1 MRPLIGWHN
10 SARFSESARK
20 HTARTARKAKMVAI
34 FVFVTFIG
42 LGANKIAHAEKIT
55 VDSALFHRLERIIV
69 EQKGLLKRQ
78 SDQLTD
84 SSQVIE
90 TLKTRVNQLEKKVQP
105 ATAPATAKKAG
116 AAETPIKVVTSGSR
130 KIKLSISGHV
140 NQAINIANDGN
151 RTKAYFV
158 DNDVTNSRIRF
169 VGTGKVTPETTIGVI
184 AELGI
189 SPNNSSDVS
198 QNNET
203 SSDAINMRKAEV
215 YVRNNTYGQLRLGR
229 GQAAADDTAEH
240 GLSLVNGPI
249 MSSAIADIAGGLQF
263 TDGTSLSDISVGSA
277 FSNFDGNRQ
286 NRLRYD
292 SPTFGPGFQLSG
304 SVGADQRYD
313 AAITWGGD
321 YGDWTGVTVGPFTTL
336 GALSIRE
343 PNVSNV
349 NWRLAG
355 SWSMLHK
362 ATGISLMAAGGMDN
376 VKTGDT
382 PYNIYGKLGWDTKFF
397 SFGPTGFGADFTYS
411 ENVSASGD
419 QGTSV
424 GLAAVQVVKDFNTEL
439 YTQYRIFDLD
449 RSGSA
454 NVEKI
459 HVGTVGARVKF

>member
-1 MRPLIGWHN
+1 MAQKPRP
-10 SARFSESARK
+10 R
-20 HTARTARKAKMVAI
+20 
-34 FVFVTFIG
+34 
-42 LGANKIAHAEKIT
+42 
-55 VDSALFHRLERIIV
+55 
-69 EQKGLLKRQ
+69 
-78 SDQLTD
+78 
-84 SSQVIE
+84 
-90 TLKTRVNQLEKKVQP
+90 
-105 ATAPATAKKAG
+105 KAG
-116 AAETPIKVVTSGSR
+116 AAETPIKVVTSGSG
-130 KIKLSISGHV
+130 KIKLSISGQV

-240 GLSLVNGPI
+240 DLSLVNGPI
-249 MSSAIADIAGGLQF
+249 MRSAIADIAGGLQF
-263 TDGTSLSDISVGSA
+263 TDGTSLSGISVGSA